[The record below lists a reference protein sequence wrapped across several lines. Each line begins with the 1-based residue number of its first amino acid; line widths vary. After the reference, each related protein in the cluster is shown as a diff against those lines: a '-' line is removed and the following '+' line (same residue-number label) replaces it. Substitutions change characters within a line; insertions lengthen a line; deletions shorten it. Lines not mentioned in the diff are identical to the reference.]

1 MTVDITSEVA
11 IARPRGEVAAFMFD
25 PRNDTLWTTGV
36 VECRPLSAGPL
47 ITGSRVERVT
57 KFLGKKMTYLVEV
70 TAHGEEQ
77 FVEMRVKEPF
87 PMHIRYELADH
98 RGGTLARIRCQGEGA
113 GFFRIAGPLLSR
125 MVRRSVTNDLA
136 NLKECL
142 EGSAA
147 A

>member
-1 MTVDITSEVA
+1 M
-11 IARPRGEVAAFMFD
+11 
-25 PRNDTLWTTGV
+25 
-36 VECRPLSAGPL
+36 
-47 ITGSRVERVT
+47 T

-125 MVRRSVTNDLA
+125 MVRRSVTNDLE